1 MRKDDRK
8 MEGERKVVS
17 EMRVDEISRDKE
29 FGGRGERERFREILK
44 ISWTIILMLSSLS
57 VSASTELN

>member
-29 FGGRGERERFREILK
+29 FWGRGERDSER
-44 ISWTIILMLSSLS
+44 S
-57 VSASTELN
+57 

>member
-29 FGGRGERERFREILK
+29 FGGRGEREIQRDLK
-44 ISWTIILMLSSLS
+44 DLMDYYLD
-57 VSASTELN
+57 VIFVIGKCQH

>member
-29 FGGRGERERFREILK
+29 FWGRGEREIQRDLK
-44 ISWTIILMLSSLS
+44 DLMDYYL
-57 VSASTELN
+57 VVIFVIGKCQH

>member
-1 MRKDDRK
+1 

-29 FGGRGERERFREILK
+29 FWGRGEREIQRDLK
-44 ISWTIILMLSSLS
+44 DLMDYYLD
-57 VSASTELN
+57 VNFVIGKCQH